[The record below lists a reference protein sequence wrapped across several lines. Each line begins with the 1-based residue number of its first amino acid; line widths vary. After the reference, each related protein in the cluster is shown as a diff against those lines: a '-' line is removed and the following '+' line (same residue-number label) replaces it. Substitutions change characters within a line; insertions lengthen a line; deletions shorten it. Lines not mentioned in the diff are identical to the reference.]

1 MMEIAK
7 EKQKFQIIE
16 FARGIAAILVVM
28 HHSGSIMSQPRFFA
42 TEPFGQHLRY
52 FNVGVD
58 FFFVLSGFLITWV
71 HLKDIG
77 RPDRLGNFARKRF
90 LRIYPPYWGIV
101 VPLIALY
108 LIFPGAGVPSQR
120 DPLNIVAS
128 IFLLPYTEPPVLG
141 VAWTLTHE
149 VLFYVLFAFAI
160 VRGRMWLSILPLWAA
175 AIIIANIALPSLSF
189 PFSFLLNPFN
199 LEFIMGTAIAWF
211 ASRADVPR
219 PWAWLWIGALAFVG
233 LMLFATNLQDI
244 PLIGRLGFGLT
255 ASIFVLGAIGVE
267 KGREINLPKFLGL
280 LGAASYAIYLA
291 HPVAL
296 SLGVHLLSRIPGS
309 HAVSPAIIAMAL
321 VAIGV
326 GAGLAYHLVLER
338 RLLQLAR
345 YVLDN
350 PPRFLPRRQTVAST
364 NEPPVLNNALATAAN
379 EDVESKS

>member
-1 MMEIAK
+1 MMEIGK
-7 EKQKFQIIE
+7 EKQRFQIIE

-42 TEPFGQHLRY
+42 TEPFDQHLRY

-77 RPDRLGNFARKRF
+77 RPERLGNFARKRF
-90 LRIYPPYWGIV
+90 LRIYPPYWGILF
-101 VPLIALY
+101 PLIALY
-108 LIFPGAGVPSQR
+108 LVFPGAGTPSQR
-120 DPLNIVAS
+120 DPVNIVAS
-128 IFLLPYTEPPVLG
+128 ILLLPYTVPPVLG

-149 VLFYVLFAFAI
+149 ILFYVLFAFAI
-160 VRGRMWLSILPLWAA
+160 VRGRMWLSILPLWAV
-175 AIIIANIALPSLSF
+175 AIIGANIAFPSMSF

-211 ASRADVPR
+211 ASRAVVPR
-219 PWAWLWIGALAFVG
+219 PWVWLWGGALAFVG

-244 PLIGRLGFGLT
+244 PLIGRLGFGL
-255 ASIFVLGAIGVE
+255 ASSLFVLGAIGVE
-267 KGREINLPKFLGL
+267 RGRDINLPRFLGL

-291 HPVAL
+291 HPIAL
-296 SLGVHLLSRIPGS
+296 SFGVHLLSRIPGS

-326 GAGLAYHLVLER
+326 SAGLIYHLVVER
-338 RLLQLAR
+338 RLLRLAR

-350 PPRFLPRRQTVAST
+350 PPRFLQRRQAV
-364 NEPPVLNNALATAAN
+364 ATASETAALNTLAAAAN
-379 EDVESKS
+379 KDVDAKQ